1 MTDLSTIRLFATH
14 PHACSYLEQQDATTV
29 FVDPNT
35 PIDGKLYQNLSELG
49 FRRSGGHVYRPQCEQ
64 CQACVPA
71 RIPVSTFT
79 LNRSQRRCW
88 KRNQDLSIRV
98 IEDLDLPEYY
108 QLYER
113 YISERHNDGDMF
125 PASPAQFH
133 SFLTREWGIT
143 RFFELRQGPLLAAVI
158 VCDEMHDAMS
168 AVYTYYNPDLQ
179 RRSLGT
185 YGILLQIEM
194 ARSKAMDYVY
204 LGYWIKACPKM
215 SYKSQFR
222 PLELMLNR
230 RWVLLK

>member
-1 MTDLSTIRLFATH
+1 MTDLATIRLFATH
-14 PHACSYLEQQDATTV
+14 PHACSYLDNQDATTV
-29 FVDPNT
+29 FVDPHAK
-35 PIDGKLYQNLSELG
+35 IDGTLYRQLSELG

-71 RIPVSTFT
+71 RIPVAQFK

-88 KRNQDLSIRV
+88 RRNQDLTVRV
-98 IEDLDLPEYY
+98 IDTLNLPEHYH
-108 QLYER
+108 LYER
-113 YISERHNDGDMF
+113 YIAERHSDGDMY
-125 PASPAQFH
+125 PASRSQFE

-143 RFFELRQGPLLAAVI
+143 RFLELRLGSKLAAVL
-158 VCDEMHDAMS
+158 VCDEMDNALS
-168 AVYTYYNPDLQ
+168 AVYTYYDPDLYP
-179 RRSLGT
+179 RSLGT

-194 ARSKAMDYVY
+194 ARSKGLDFLY

-215 SYKSQFR
+215 NYKSQFR

>member
-14 PHACSYLEQQDATTV
+14 PHACSYLQEQDATTV
-29 FVDPNT
+29 FVDPNAK
-35 PIDGKLYQNLSELG
+35 IDGLLYQQLSELG

-71 RIPVSTFT
+71 RIPVSGFK

-88 KRNQDLSIRV
+88 KRNQDLTVRIV
-98 IEDLDLPEYY
+98 ENLDSSEHFR
-108 QLYER
+108 LYER
-113 YISERHNDGDMF
+113 YISERHGDGDMF
-125 PASPAQFH
+125 PATRSQFD

-143 RFFELRQGPLLAAVI
+143 RFLELRLGPKLAAVV
-158 VCDEMHDAMS
+158 VCDEMDNALS
-168 AVYTYYNPDLQ
+168 AVYTYYDPDLQ

-194 ARSKAMDYVY
+194 ARSKQLDYLY

>member
-14 PHACSYLEQQDATTV
+14 PHTCSYLDAQDATTV
-29 FVDPNT
+29 FVDPHAK
-35 PIDGKLYQNLSELG
+35 IDGKLYQQLSELG
-49 FRRSGGHVYRPQCEQ
+49 FRRSGGHVYRPQCEN

-71 RIPVSTFT
+71 RIPVKQFK

-88 KRNQDLSIRV
+88 RRNQDLSVRI
-98 IEDLDLPEYY
+98 IDDLDLPEHYG
-108 QLYER
+108 LYER
-113 YISERHNDGDMF
+113 YISERHGDGDMY
-125 PASPAQFH
+125 PASRAQFE

-143 RFFELRQGPLLAAVI
+143 RFLELRQGSKLAAVL
-158 VCDEMHDAMS
+158 VCDQMENALS
-168 AVYTYYNPDLQ
+168 AVYTYYDPDLH

-185 YGILLQIEM
+185 YSILLQIEM
-194 ARSKAMDYVY
+194 ARSKKLDFVY